1 MRIMDTTTGLLA
13 LHVRAGDPD
22 FLDLPWTLPLA
33 KWRGATPRLVDV
45 SRGVGRHEVVFVSY
59 RQGIYAL
66 KELPPHVAQREY
78 ERLGVLEE
86 RGLPAVRRVGV
97 ARVRQ
102 DGDEVPDEG
111 GVLVTRFLDASLP
124 YRALFRQSGLAR
136 YRERLLDAMA
146 SLLVRLHL
154 AGFYWGDCSLSNTLF
169 RRDAGELQAYLVDAE
184 TSEVHDELSEGQRE
198 MDLGIMEENVTGE
211 LADVAAEMKLPR
223 PLDVASTGVDIR
235 RRYERLWDEITRE
248 VTIGPGERF
257 RIHERIR
264 ALNDLGFSVSE
275 VELVADGEA
284 NHLRMR
290 AIVTDRDYHRHQ
302 LHSLTGVA
310 ASERQANLMLQEIRE
325 VQATLARERP
335 SSVPLS
341 TAAHEW
347 LEQRWQPASERLAAL
362 VSPSH
367 DLPERYCQVLEH
379 KWFMSERAGRDVGIE
394 TALEDYL
401 ARARKGRAELPPA
414 E

>member
-1 MRIMDTTTGLLA
+1 MRHMESTTGLLA

-33 KWRGATPRLVDV
+33 RWTGATPRLVSV
-45 SRGVGRHEVVFVSY
+45 SRGVGRHDVVFVSY
-59 RQGIYAL
+59 RQGVYAL
-66 KELPPHVAQREY
+66 KELPAPVAEREY

-86 RGLPAVRRVGV
+86 RGLPAVQRVGV

-102 DGDEVPDEG
+102 DGDGSPDES

-124 YRALFRQSGLAR
+124 YRALFRQPGLER

-184 TSEVHDELSEGQRE
+184 TAEVHDELSDGQRE

-211 LADVAAEMKLPR
+211 LADVAAEMRLPR
-223 PLDVASTGVDIR
+223 PLDVASTGADIR
-235 RRYERLWDEITRE
+235 RRYERLWHEISRE

-264 ALNDLGFSVSE
+264 ALNDLGF
-275 VELVADGEA
+275 
-284 NHLRMR
+284 
-290 AIVTDRDYHRHQ
+290 
-302 LHSLTGVA
+302 
-310 ASERQANLMLQEIRE
+310 
-325 VQATLARERP
+325 
-335 SSVPLS
+335 
-341 TAAHEW
+341 
-347 LEQRWQPASERLAAL
+347 
-362 VSPSH
+362 
-367 DLPERYCQVLEH
+367 
-379 KWFMSERAGRDVGIE
+379 
-394 TALEDYL
+394 
-401 ARARKGRAELPPA
+401 
-414 E
+414 

>member
-1 MRIMDTTTGLLA
+1 MESTSGLLS

-33 KWRGATPRLVDV
+33 RWTGATTRLVSV

-59 RQGIYAL
+59 RQGVYAM
-66 KELPPHVAQREY
+66 KELPASVAEREY

-86 RGLPAVRRVGV
+86 RGLPAVRRVGM

-102 DGDEVPDEG
+102 DGDGTPDET

-124 YRALFRQSGLAR
+124 YRALFRQPGLER

-184 TSEVHDELSEGQRE
+184 TAEVHDELSDGQRE

-211 LADVAAEMKLPR
+211 LADVAAEMRLPR
-223 PLDVASTGVDIR
+223 PLDVASTGADIR
-235 RRYERLWDEITRE
+235 RRYERLWHEISRE
-248 VTIGPGERF
+248 VTIRPGERF

-275 VELVADGEA
+275 VELVSAGEA

-302 LHSLTGVA
+302 LHSLTGVVA
-310 ASERQANLMLQEIRE
+310 TERQANLMLQEIRE
-325 VQATLARERP
+325 LQATLARERP

-347 LEQRWQPASERLAAL
+347 LEQRWQPVTERLRSL
-362 VSPSH
+362 VSPSN
-367 DLPERYCQVLEH
+367 DLAELYCQVLEH
-379 KWFMSERAGRDVGIE
+379 KWFMSERANRDVGMVP
-394 TALEDYL
+394 ALDDYL
-401 ARARKGRAELPPA
+401 TRAGMGPAELPPA